1 MTHLAIQLFFL
12 ATRGPIL
19 GKMATG
25 VSIVTDPG
33 GYNPG
38 FVKAAIVRLIAPM
51 ALTAVTFLIFTLV
64 DALFIFR
71 DGRKTIH
78 DMMAGTVV
86 VHRRQHSRIAVG
98 AGSTHRS

>member
-38 FVKAAIVRLIAPM
+38 FVKAVARLIAPM

>member
-86 VHRRQHSRIAVG
+86 VHRRQHSRIALG